1 MNFLH
6 KFLEYGL
13 NGNVWIWFHIM
24 AGGFFAKIALIWFDK
39 TETMVII
46 LVSAILWEVIEYYW
60 DGKAEGMVD
69 IYGSIERWFYDS
81 LGDVIGAVLMAII
94 VLM

>member
-1 MNFLH
+1 MIRKLWDWGFI
-6 KFLEYGL
+6 
-13 NGNVWIWFHIM
+13 GNVWAWFHIM

-69 IYGSIERWFYDS
+69 IYGSIERWLYDAAGDI
-81 LGDVIGAVLMAII
+81 LGAMLMCTII
-94 VLM
+94 LM